1 MVNPCWGDY
10 IIVKKSGK
18 KFKLSEIKDL
28 QLKYK
33 NNEYYNEYKSIKID
47 LSSIDNLPVMCYGCA
62 KNKTYK
68 TECKYYKFNESVF

>member
-33 NNEYYNEYKSIKID
+33 NNELHDRYLWNIFTKYMPCYK
-47 LSSIDNLPVMCYGCA
+47 
-62 KNKTYK
+62 
-68 TECKYYKFNESVF
+68 